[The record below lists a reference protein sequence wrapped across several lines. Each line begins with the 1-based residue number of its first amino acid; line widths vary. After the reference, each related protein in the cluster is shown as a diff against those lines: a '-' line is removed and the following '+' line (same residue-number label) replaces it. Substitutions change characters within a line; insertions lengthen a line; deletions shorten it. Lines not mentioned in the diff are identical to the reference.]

1 MSVKLCTSDGSPVEA
16 GETGILWVRGG
27 NVMLGYY
34 NDPAQTERVL
44 QNGWLC
50 TGDLA
55 ERNEEGLLRV
65 KGRSDDLIIRAGM
78 NIYPQEIESAL
89 KEDPRVREVMAYGMP
104 HPPARNADRN
114 ENFGSVFVCRGGKGS
129 VRQNTP
135 AVPDSGSNRAD
146 GQAAEKRLRQAYQE
160 EST

>member
-50 TGDLA
+50 TAIL
-55 ERNEEGLLRV
+55 
-65 KGRSDDLIIRAGM
+65 
-78 NIYPQEIESAL
+78 P
-89 KEDPRVREVMAYGMP
+89 
-104 HPPARNADRN
+104 NAMKK
-114 ENFGSVFVCRGGKGS
+114 VC
-129 VRQNTP
+129 
-135 AVPDSGSNRAD
+135 SG
-146 GQAAEKRLRQAYQE
+146 
-160 EST
+160 